1 MQALGMSCTNR
12 GFLGFPIAALAVGP
26 AAATVFA
33 QNLLIENLVI
43 IPAALV
49 LAELGRGGAG
59 RPPVAVAAGL
69 AASLARNP
77 LILAIL
83 AGIATAALGLPVPA
97 WIDRPVAMLAGTA
110 APVALVVIGG
120 TIATLPR
127 AALPPGTLRVVAG
140 KLLLHPLAVLAMLLM
155 APGLDPLLV
164 ATGVIFASVPM
175 ITVYPIIGAEYGEER
190 ATAAALLA
198 ATLAAIVTVPL
209 TLVALEAAG
218 FLTLAR

>member
-1 MQALGMSCTNR
+1 
-12 GFLGFPIAALAVGP
+12 
-26 AAATVFA
+26 
-33 QNLLIENLVI
+33 
-43 IPAALV
+43 
-49 LAELGRGGAG
+49 
-59 RPPVAVAAGL
+59 
-69 AASLARNP
+69 
-77 LILAIL
+77 
-83 AGIATAALGLPVPA
+83 
-97 WIDRPVAMLAGTA
+97 
-110 APVALVVIGG
+110 
-120 TIATLPR
+120 
-127 AALPPGTLRVVAG
+127 VVAG

-155 APGLDPLLV
+155 VPGLDPLLV